1 LEGKIALISGGTTGM
16 GAAIAKRFQT
26 EGATMIATGA
36 NPETLEKAKKEPWAS
51 KSTSFFFHRNEKKY
65 SIRAI
70 RRQDP
75 RAETAAK
82 AHS

>member
-1 LEGKIALISGGTTGM
+1 MAVDKALLHEWTRHTPQPHIRLREYIDAM
-16 GAAIAKRFQT
+16 RLDVHFIFYVY
-26 EGATMIATGA
+26 
-36 NPETLEKAKKEPWAS
+36 
-51 KSTSFFFHRNEKKY
+51 RNEKKY
-65 SIRAI
+65 AIRAI

>member
-1 LEGKIALISGGTTGM
+1 V
-16 GAAIAKRFQT
+16 
-26 EGATMIATGA
+26 IATGA

-51 KSTSFFFHRNEKKY
+51 KSTSFFYVYRNEKKY
-65 SIRAI
+65 SICAI